1 MSVDIRRAP
10 PDFCD
15 WERLLKLLQAA
26 FAYQNDRIDPPSS
39 FHELDADSIGR
50 KAKDEHLFLAVEDGE
65 LVGCIFAK
73 PKPGSLYVGKLAVWP
88 HRQRQGIGRRLM
100 QAAEDFARHT
110 GHAVLE
116 LDTRIELTENH
127 ETFAALGFVKTAE
140 HAHAGYDHPTFIT
153 MQKPLD

>member
-1 MSVDIRRAP
+1 MTVDIRPAP

-15 WERLLKLLQAA
+15 WERLLKLLHAA

-39 FHELDADSIGR
+39 LHGLDADSIAV